1 MLPRWYQHVP
11 PRLRPRLVRL
21 GLNWFPSFR
30 ATGGRVTHVSRD
42 LRSLTVELPLTRRTR
57 NGAGT
62 LFGGSLYAVT
72 DPIYAVMLALQLGRD
87 YIVWDKAGAI
97 RYRRPG
103 RTTLSAEFHIDEAQ
117 LAAIRKAVAADG
129 ETEVTLG
136 VELKDADGKL
146 HVEVDKTIY
155 IADKAFYKRRG
166 A

>member
-1 MLPRWYQHVP
+1 MLPSWYQQIP
-11 PRLRPRLVRL
+11 PRLRPLFLRY
-21 GLNWFPSFR
+21 GLNWFPAFR
-30 ATGGRVTHVSRD
+30 ATGGRVTHVARD
-42 LRSLTVELPLTRRTR
+42 LRSLTLELPLTRRTR

-72 DPIYAVMLALQLGRD
+72 DPIYAVLLALHLGRD

-103 RTTLSAEFHIDEAQ
+103 RTTLTAEFRVDEAQ
-117 LAAIRKAVAADG
+117 LAAIRQAVAADG

-136 VELKDADGKL
+136 VELRDADGRP

-155 IADKAFYKRRG
+155 IADKTFYKRRNT
-166 A
+166 